1 MNKHSNQHMTTD
13 EFRKQGK
20 KVIDWIADYY
30 DQIEQY
36 PVLSQVKPGEIR
48 SNLPQSA
55 PIKGRDYG
63 DILSDMDKMMPG
75 ITHWQ
80 SPNFH
85 AFFPCA
91 TSGPAIL
98 GDLISTGL
106 GINGMNWATSPS
118 CTEVETHVL
127 DWLVDMMDLPN
138 KFKSTS
144 TGGGVLQDTASS
156 SSLVALIAAREK
168 ASNGQTNKNGGNQR
182 LTAYSSS
189 QAHSSIEKAVKIAG
203 MGKDSLRL
211 IKVDDSFAMNPKHL
225 RESIETDI
233 SNGLTPAFVCA
244 TVGTTSSTALDPIE
258 DIGKICQEF
267 NIWLHVDAA
276 LAGPAALCP
285 EFRFIH
291 DGLEYADS
299 YIFNPHKWMLT
310 NFDCS
315 VFYVANRKVLIDSLS
330 ILPEYLKNKDTD
342 SKTVINYR
350 DWGIPLGRRFRAL
363 KLWHVIN
370 YYGVEEL
377 QTFIRGHVENTQKLK
392 SWIEADDRFE
402 IVAPVPLNLI
412 CFRHKNGNNLNER
425 LINTLNRSGKMYLT
439 HTRLNDQFIIR
450 FSVGQTTTTLNH
462 LKKSWD
468 YILDTVNEMEK
479 G

>member
-1 MNKHSNQHMTTD
+1 MSKHSNQHMSTD

-48 SNLPQSA
+48 SNLPESA
-55 PIKGRDYG
+55 PLKGRDYG

-106 GINGMNWATSPS
+106 GIQGMIWASSPA

-127 DWLVDMMDLPN
+127 DWLVDMMDLPK
-138 KFKSTS
+138 KFKSTAS
-144 TGGGVLQDTASS
+144 GGGVLQDTASS
-156 SSLVALIAAREK
+156 SSLVALIAARERTSHGDTNLNG
-168 ASNGQTNKNGGNQR
+168 SNRQ
-182 LTAYSSS
+182 LTVYTSQ

-203 MGKDSLRL
+203 MGKNNLRL
-211 IKVDDSFAMNPKHL
+211 VNVDSTFAMDPKHL
-225 RESIETDI
+225 KELIEND
-233 SNGLTPAFVCA
+233 SAQGLIPTFVCA
-244 TVGTTSSTALDPIE
+244 TVGTTSSTAMDPLKE
-258 DIGKICQEF
+258 IGNICTEYG
-267 NIWLHVDAA
+267 IWLHVDAA
-276 LAGPAALCP
+276 MAGPAALCP
-285 EFRFIH
+285 EFRFIN
-291 DGLEYADS
+291 DGLNFADS
-299 YIFNPHKWMLT
+299 YTFNPHKWMLT
-310 NFDCS
+310 NFDCN

-330 ILPEYLKNKDTD
+330 ILPEYLKNKATD
-342 SKTVINYR
+342 SKTVIDYR

-370 YYGVEEL
+370 YYGVEGL
-377 QTFIRGHVENTQKLK
+377 QAFIRGHVENTQKLK
-392 SWIEADDRFE
+392 SWIEADERFE

-412 CFRHKNGNNLNER
+412 CFRHQNGNEFNENLVNSLNE
-425 LINTLNRSGKMYLT
+425 SGKIYLT
-439 HTRLNDQFIIR
+439 HTKLNGQYIIR
-450 FSVGQTTTTLNH
+450 FSVGQAATSLDH

-468 YILDTVNEMEK
+468 YILETVKKMEK
-479 G
+479 D

>member
-1 MNKHSNQHMTTD
+1 M
-13 EFRKQGK
+13 
-20 KVIDWIADYY
+20 
-30 DQIEQY
+30 
-36 PVLSQVKPGEIR
+36 
-48 SNLPQSA
+48 
-55 PIKGRDYG
+55 
-63 DILSDMDKMMPG
+63 
-75 ITHWQ
+75 
-80 SPNFH
+80 
-85 AFFPCA
+85 
-91 TSGPAIL
+91 
-98 GDLISTGL
+98 
-106 GINGMNWATSPS
+106 
-118 CTEVETHVL
+118 
-127 DWLVDMMDLPN
+127 
-138 KFKSTS
+138 
-144 TGGGVLQDTASS
+144 
-156 SSLVALIAAREK
+156 
-168 ASNGQTNKNGGNQR
+168 
-182 LTAYSSS
+182 
-189 QAHSSIEKAVKIAG
+189 
-203 MGKDSLRL
+203 
-211 IKVDDSFAMNPKHL
+211 
-225 RESIETDI
+225 
-233 SNGLTPAFVCA
+233 
-244 TVGTTSSTALDPIE
+244 DPIE

-299 YIFNPHKWMLT
+299 YTFNPHKWMLT

-342 SKTVINYR
+342 SKTVIDYR

-370 YYGVEEL
+370 YYGVEGL

-450 FSVGQTTTTLNH
+450 FSVGQTTTTINH